1 MLNFFILF
9 ENMLQLFSGFI
20 ALSIARIAH
29 QGFGKTGS
37 PTLLRIGFAFYLL
50 FVGLCLNGTFEIIK
64 LYYPV
69 EHVLFNVIVIGFA
82 TLFETTGY
90 FVLAL
95 SQFINARSSKNVG
108 HFGIMILPVFSVLSS
123 LKTLSFIFLCY
134 GALETF
140 LSYLNKR
147 NSTTL
152 KISTG
157 FTLLAFGE
165 FIRWFS
171 LFEYGFSWLQIL
183 SILVKLFGFLILYI
197 PVRNFLL
204 YKESVGN
211 VDL

>member
-1 MLNFFILF
+1 MDFLVLF
-9 ENMLQLFSGFI
+9 ENVLQLFGGII
-20 ALSIARIAH
+20 AFSIARIAH

-50 FVGLCLNGTFEIIK
+50 FAGLFLNGSFELIK
-64 LYYPV
+64 IYYPIQ
-69 EHVLFNVIVIGFA
+69 HTLFNIIIMGFA
-82 TLFETTGY
+82 TLFETAGY
-90 FVLAL
+90 FLLAL
-95 SQFINARSSKNVG
+95 SQFINARSSRHVG

-123 LKTLSFIFLCY
+123 LKTLSFIFLAY
-134 GALETF
+134 GALETL
-140 LSYLNKR
+140 LSYLKKR

-157 FTLLAFGE
+157 FSLLAFGE
-165 FIRWFS
+165 FIRWLALFESGFS
-171 LFEYGFSWLQIL
+171 LLQIL

-204 YKESVGN
+204 YKESIDN